1 MTLILKFDLTF
12 ALTDIKINLGK
23 EKNIQNKYHSLYI
36 SRQKGSIMNLYRNST
51 LRYFGRNAT
60 SISFN
65 SNCYNLASM
74 LQCNV

>member
-23 EKNIQNKYHSLYI
+23 EKNIQNEYHFFVHFSAK
-36 SRQKGSIMNLYRNST
+36 RPIMILYRNST
-51 LRYFGRNAT
+51 LRYFGRNTT

-65 SNCYNLASM
+65 SNWYNLASM
-74 LQCNV
+74 LLCNV